1 MLSKSHILI
10 ANHIS
15 NHLTCYPYQE
25 KQVEAK
31 HLSLLCEEVLSECEE
46 EEEGPVKRS
55 VKINEEEN
63 EEVRLDSSQN
73 YLFR

>member
-25 KQVEAK
+25 IQVEAK